1 MALNW
6 QWKDKCG
13 EATLVQSH
21 EGEEDRVF
29 TLSLYNGN
37 AYLIMLHEREEN
49 GEQVWS
55 MFSFWADKDHMKNML
70 GLSKKDGYAS
80 NYYDSPYQKITKVR
94 LNKAKCRYL
103 KDIVPALA
111 QAFDDLTIEI
121 FNDPGENS
129 KEVGGG

>member
-1 MALNW
+1 MALHW
-6 QWKDKCG
+6 EWKDKCG
-13 EATLVQSH
+13 EATLVQPR

-37 AYLIMLHEREEN
+37 AYLIMLHEREED
-49 GEQVWS
+49 GKDVWS

-70 GLSKKDGYAS
+70 GLDKKGGYTE
-80 NYYDSPYQKITKVR
+80 NYYDSPFQKITKIR

-103 KDIVPALA
+103 KEIIQALV

-121 FNDPGENS
+121 FNDPGE
-129 KEVGGG
+129 EAWP